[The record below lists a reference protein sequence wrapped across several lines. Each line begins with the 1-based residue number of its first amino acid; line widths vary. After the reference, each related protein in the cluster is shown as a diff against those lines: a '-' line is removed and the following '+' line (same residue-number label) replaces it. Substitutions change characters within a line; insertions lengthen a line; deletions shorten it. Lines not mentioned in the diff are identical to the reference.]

1 MISKNFIYG
10 LRALLSRLAIAW
22 LAFFG
27 LALLLGSA
35 MATNITGA
43 GASLPYPVYAKWAA
57 KYHQL
62 TGKQV
67 NYQSIC
73 SGGGQ
78 QQSRVGTVAVCA
90 SAGPMS
96 AQARSPEQWVQ

>member
-67 NYQSIC
+67 NYQSIG

-78 QQSRVGTVAVCA
+78 QQIIVEIGRASCRERVESSGADGA
-90 SAGPMS
+90 
-96 AQARSPEQWVQ
+96 